1 MTVDSRY
8 FIQPIANDGKTVYI
22 FEMESIG
29 EEALKVYIIDPSPDP
44 EPAEEPAP

>member
-8 FIQPIANDGKTVYI
+8 FIQPIDNDGKTEYI

-29 EEALKVYIIDPSPDP
+29 EVALKVYIIDPSQ